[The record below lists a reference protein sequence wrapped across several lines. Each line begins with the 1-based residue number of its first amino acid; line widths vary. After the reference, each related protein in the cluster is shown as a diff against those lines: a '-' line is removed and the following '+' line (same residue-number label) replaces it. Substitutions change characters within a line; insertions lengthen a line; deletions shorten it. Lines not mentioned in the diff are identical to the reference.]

1 MYILI
6 LWAVIDAA
14 AKYPN
19 GMLQGT
25 LSDLGAYDECIETVL
40 RGENGATKLR
50 GQYCDVH
57 LSLGDDDAFLESL
70 LPFVLYSHTKESWRL
85 VPEPVLVP
93 LVVESWRRVPEPALA
108 PLFQEGWRGFPRR
121 TTGAQGHN
129 SPPPEHVSRRL
140 QFVDSGAE
148 PLEFDAAT
156 LRLPTSSLQVTTP
169 PIVDFAT
176 ECCRRGINDGP
187 GYYPDDL
194 NLREVRRSR
203 QDYLVGRLAH
213 RYDPGHVATLV
224 LAEWTAQPPL
234 DDRSRRAGA
243 WFLNLSLS
251 RWSWRAGAGCL
262 NLPLRRCSRRAGVGS
277 RGGLQVLKGT
287 TPRRRNTTFTNVI
300 KGAYKHKRQ
309 GRRGQELLRLRSL
322 APTRHQPPK
331 LPIYNQEDLDLPQH
345 VSKVLSLGPK
355 FAVEPKRSPHDLLAT
370 VRRVSRRASPEEQD
384 RRIADGVDVLSRC
397 KASLS
402 TPPVKCGADFMK
414 EHTLCVLPAAKE
426 GGFAIMFLKKYREK
440 ACRTVAALFNCHA
453 EVSTKELKSK

>member
-1 MYILI
+1 MT
-6 LWAVIDAA
+6 
-14 AKYPN
+14 
-19 GMLQGT
+19 GT
-25 LSDLGAYDECIETVL
+25 LLEPPDFAPQPATIFVVSLFQLVGGGASGRNSNTLADVDPVSDMIWKFQRYELVMDFAMRRCLPPPLNAITYVWLLLTGILRLCATVFKGK
-40 RGENGATKLR
+40 R
-50 GQYCDVH
+50 
-57 LSLGDDDAFLESL
+57 
-70 LPFVLYSHTKESWRL
+70 ESWRL

-140 QFVDSGAE
+140 QFLDSGAE

-262 NLPLRRCSRRAGVGS
+262 NLPLRRCSRRAGVGF

-287 TPRRRNTTFTNVI
+287 TPRRRNT
-300 KGAYKHKRQ
+300 
-309 GRRGQELLRLRSL
+309 
-322 APTRHQPPK
+322 
-331 LPIYNQEDLDLPQH
+331 
-345 VSKVLSLGPK
+345 
-355 FAVEPKRSPHDLLAT
+355 
-370 VRRVSRRASPEEQD
+370 
-384 RRIADGVDVLSRC
+384 
-397 KASLS
+397 
-402 TPPVKCGADFMK
+402 
-414 EHTLCVLPAAKE
+414 
-426 GGFAIMFLKKYREK
+426 
-440 ACRTVAALFNCHA
+440 
-453 EVSTKELKSK
+453 